1 MGDDVKKI
9 ILICS
14 ISFVFLL
21 AGCMEQTEEQTSE
34 ERIEEKEKAQKEIYE
49 GFQMD
54 VSVKEENETLKMKV
68 SVTNQ
73 TKEDT
78 TFMFLNEFLYYF
90 FIQSENEETVYDSRE
105 TTKQKKHVQE
115 MLVKKGETITF
126 EESWDMMRNGEK
138 IPTGTYTITGGIL
151 VTKTDNI
158 ELDEDALTKT
168 IVYELK

>member
-1 MGDDVKKI
+1 M
-9 ILICS
+9 
-14 ISFVFLL
+14 
-21 AGCMEQTEEQTSE
+21 
-34 ERIEEKEKAQKEIYE
+34 
-49 GFQMD
+49 
-54 VSVKEENETLKMKV
+54 
-68 SVTNQ
+68 
-73 TKEDT
+73 
-78 TFMFLNEFLYYF
+78 
-90 FIQSENEETVYDSRE
+90 NEETVYDSRE